1 MKGFLHMTKKK
12 IMPVLIA
19 ICLIIIVIGIIG
31 LSALIKKYTPSK
43 ETEDLNKYFNITS
56 DDQIAVTLDDT
67 VSEYKATSIDGKI
80 YVDYNFVNKYIK
92 FLSSGGSMDPLDEL
106 KIMDIDLSKKEVID
120 KAMDKFN
127 EYITEFSK
135 IYQEVKRK

>member
-1 MKGFLHMTKKK
+1 MTKKK

-80 YVDYNFVNKYIK
+80 YVDYGAIWPLFNK
-92 FLSSGGSMDPLDEL
+92 GGYL
-106 KIMDIDLSKKEVID
+106 
-120 KAMDKFN
+120 
-127 EYITEFSK
+127 
-135 IYQEVKRK
+135 

>member
-56 DDQIAVTLDDT
+56 DDQIAVR
-67 VSEYKATSIDGKI
+67 SEEHTS
-80 YVDYNFVNKYIK
+80 
-92 FLSSGGSMDPLDEL
+92 EL
-106 KIMDIDLSKKEVID
+106 QS
-120 KAMDKFN
+120 
-127 EYITEFSK
+127 
-135 IYQEVKRK
+135 QR

>member
-1 MKGFLHMTKKK
+1 
-12 IMPVLIA
+12 
-19 ICLIIIVIGIIG
+19 
-31 LSALIKKYTPSK
+31 
-43 ETEDLNKYFNITS
+43 
-56 DDQIAVTLDDT
+56 
-67 VSEYKATSIDGKI
+67 
-80 YVDYNFVNKYIK
+80 
-92 FLSSGGSMDPLDEL
+92 MDPLDEL